1 VAEERE
7 EAGEK
12 TEEPTPRRLEK
23 AREEGR
29 VAVSREVSTLFL
41 LAAAALVFH
50 AAGPYGARVA
60 ASLLAR
66 FLALEVSDP
75 LVALRGMVFT
85 VLLFTGPV
93 LLLFA
98 LAAIAAPAVQKAIV
112 LKRDAFRPDPSRL
125 SPLRG
130 AKRIA
135 SVEGLAELVR
145 NLGKLLLAGAVLA
158 AVVVPHL
165 SELVAASRL
174 APGPFALLLAD
185 RTGSMLL
192 AACALVAVLAGAD
205 YAWQRHRFMRSMR
218 MSRQDIREELKESEG
233 DPLVRQRLRALR
245 RERARRRMMADV
257 PKATVVVTNPTH
269 VSVALRYVP
278 GETPAPEVVAKGV
291 DRVAL
296 EIRRI
301 AREHGIPLVE
311 KPELARALYRSVE
324 VGERIP
330 PQLYR
335 AVAEIVARVMQLGHR
350 TAGGTGR

>member
-1 VAEERE
+1 MTRHGASWRGS
-7 EAGEK
+7 A
-12 TEEPTPRRLEK
+12 RRLEK
-23 AREEGR
+23 AREQGR

-41 LAAAALVFH
+41 LAAAALAFH
-50 AAGPYGARVA
+50 AAGPYGARA
-60 ASLLAR
+60 GATLLAR

-75 LVALRGMVFT
+75 LAALREVAT
-85 VLLFTGPV
+85 ALVLFAAPV
-93 LLLFA
+93 LLLLA
-98 LAAIAAPAVQKAIV
+98 LAALAAPAVQRAIV
-112 LKRDAFRPDPSRL
+112 LKRDALKPDPSRI

-130 AKRIA
+130 LQRILSA
-135 SVEGLAELVR
+135 EGLAELVK
-145 NLGKLLLAGAVLA
+145 NLGKLLLAGAALA

-165 SELVAASRL
+165 PALLAASRL
-174 APGPFALLLAD
+174 GPGPFALLLAE
-185 RTGSMLL
+185 RAGSMLL
-192 AACALVAVLAGAD
+192 VACALVALLAAAD

-233 DPLVRQRLRALR
+233 DPMVRQRLRALR
-245 RERARRRMMADV
+245 RERARRRMMAEV

-291 DRVAL
+291 DRIAL
-296 EIRRI
+296 QIRRI

-311 KPELARALYRSVE
+311 RPELARALYRSVE

-335 AVAEIVARVMQLGHR
+335 AVAEIVARVMQLGH
-350 TAGGTGR
+350 GGPGRGGA